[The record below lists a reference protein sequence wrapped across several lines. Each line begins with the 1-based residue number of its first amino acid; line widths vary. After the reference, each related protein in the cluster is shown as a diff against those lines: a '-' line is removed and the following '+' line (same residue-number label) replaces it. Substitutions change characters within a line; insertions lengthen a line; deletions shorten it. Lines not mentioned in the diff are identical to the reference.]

1 MFTKVKLK
9 IVQNGRKIPVGGI
22 VALNFGPILNRRVG
36 VGAAAGVVF
45 TGIFITEAETDC
57 QVLITRT
64 IFDFYRRKKKKKRF
78 FNH

>member
-36 VGAAAGVVF
+36 VGAVVIVS
-45 TGIFITEAETDC
+45 TLIFIA
-57 QVLITRT
+57 QNGN
-64 IFDFYRRKKKKKRF
+64 RF
-78 FNH
+78 P